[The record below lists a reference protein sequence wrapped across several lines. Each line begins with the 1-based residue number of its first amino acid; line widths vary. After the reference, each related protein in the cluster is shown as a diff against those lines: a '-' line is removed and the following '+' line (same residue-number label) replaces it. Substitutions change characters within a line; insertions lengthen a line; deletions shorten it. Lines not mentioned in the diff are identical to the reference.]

1 MKEVVE
7 YMYKYHDKKQTNFVA
22 LLGKARFWANDMCK
36 VCKRDNP
43 TEMTQSNSIT
53 SCKYK
58 GYTEHVFYEP
68 VDKTATMNAYNFTKE
83 IISGLLFRNYNLG
96 IISGGYSGI
105 LASECGIT
113 RTGYEIAKHYEKPV
127 VTIMC
132 SAGRFDR
139 NRHSDAIGYY
149 GMHWGD
155 DTKALSS
162 FADGAVMIAPF
173 GAWSQVELFFF

>member
-1 MKEVVE
+1 
-7 YMYKYHDKKQTNFVA
+7 
-22 LLGKARFWANDMCK
+22 
-36 VCKRDNP
+36 
-43 TEMTQSNSIT
+43 
-53 SCKYK
+53 
-58 GYTEHVFYEP
+58 
-68 VDKTATMNAYNFTKE
+68 MNAYNFTKE
-83 IISGLLFRNYNLG
+83 IISGLLFRNCNLG

-139 NRHSDAIGYY
+139 NRNSDAIGFY
-149 GMHWGD
+149 GIHWGD

-173 GAWSQVELFFF
+173 GAWSQVELFFLSYKKKPCAIYLDQLYIAKII